1 MWHKAR
7 KGNAMLDVIAIVD
20 HVEDAEKDGK
30 KYIKLT
36 DKDGNTYGIGSW
48 LEKKWNILQS
58 GTAVKLFMATA
69 ANGRDYV
76 KDMERCQDIM
86 EAKKIMQQQQQRP
99 KSTIDISIEAQ
110 VAVKCVSDMMVSG
123 VITVPE
129 DLKEMAFE
137 WIRNSIKA
145 AI

>member
-1 MWHKAR
+1 
-7 KGNAMLDVIAIVD
+7 MLDVIIVVD
-20 HVEDAEKDGK
+20 HIEDAEKDGK

-48 LEKKWNILQS
+48 LEKKWAMLQP
-58 GTAVKLFMATA
+58 GVAVKLIMATTSQ
-69 ANGRDYV
+69 GRDYV
-76 KDMERCQDIM
+76 KDFERCQDIM
-86 EAKKIMQQQQQRP
+86 EAKKMIQQQP
-99 KSTIDISIEAQ
+99 KNTKDISIEAQ

-123 VITVPE
+123 VVAVPE
-129 DLKEMAFE
+129 DLKDMAFE

>member
-1 MWHKAR
+1 MT
-7 KGNAMLDVIAIVD
+7 DVITVVD

-58 GTAVKLFMATA
+58 GTAVKLIMAIHNAT
-69 ANGRDYV
+69 GREYV
-76 KDMERCQDIM
+76 KDFERCQDIM
-86 EAKKIMQQQQQRP
+86 EAKKAMQQQQQRP

-110 VAVKCVSDMMVSG
+110 VAVKCISDMMVSG
-123 VITVPE
+123 VVAVPE
-129 DLKEMAFE
+129 DLKDMALE

>member
-1 MWHKAR
+1 MT
-7 KGNAMLDVIAIVD
+7 DTIIVVD
-20 HVEDAEKDGK
+20 HIEDAEKDGK

-58 GTAVKLFMATA
+58 GTAVKLIMAIHNAT
-69 ANGRDYV
+69 GREYV
-76 KDMERCQDIM
+76 KDFERCQDIM
-86 EAKKIMQQQQQRP
+86 EAKKAMQQQQQRP

-110 VAVKCVSDMMVSG
+110 VAVKCISDMMVSG
-123 VITVPE
+123 VVAVPE
-129 DLKEMAFE
+129 DLKDMALE

>member
-1 MWHKAR
+1 MT
-7 KGNAMLDVIAIVD
+7 DVITVVD
-20 HVEDAEKDGK
+20 FVEDAEKDGK

-58 GTAVKLFMATA
+58 GTAVKLIMAIHNAT
-69 ANGRDYV
+69 GREYV
-76 KDMERCQDIM
+76 KDFERCQDIM
-86 EAKKIMQQQQQRP
+86 EAKKAMQQQQQRP

-110 VAVKCVSDMMVSG
+110 VAVKCISDMMVSG
-123 VITVPE
+123 VVAVPE
-129 DLKEMAFE
+129 DLKDMALE

>member
-1 MWHKAR
+1 
-7 KGNAMLDVIAIVD
+7 MLDVIIVVD
-20 HVEDAEKDGK
+20 HIEDAEKDGK

-48 LEKKWNILQS
+48 LEKKWAMLQP
-58 GTAVKLFMATA
+58 GVAVKLIMATTSQ
-69 ANGRDYV
+69 GRDYV
-76 KDMERCQDIM
+76 KDFERCQDIM
-86 EAKKIMQQQQQRP
+86 EAKKMIQQQP
-99 KSTIDISIEAQ
+99 KNTKDISIEAQ

-123 VITVPE
+123 VVSVPE
-129 DLKEMAFE
+129 DLKDMAFE

>member
-1 MWHKAR
+1 
-7 KGNAMLDVIAIVD
+7 MLDVIIVD
-20 HVEDAEKDGK
+20 HIEDAEKDGK

-48 LEKKWNILQS
+48 LEKKWAMLQP
-58 GTAVKLFMATA
+58 GVAVKLIMATTSQ
-69 ANGRDYV
+69 GRDYV
-76 KDMERCQDIM
+76 KDFERCQDIM
-86 EAKKIMQQQQQRP
+86 EAKKMIQQQP
-99 KSTIDISIEAQ
+99 KNTKDISIEAQ

-123 VITVPE
+123 VVAVPE
-129 DLKEMAFE
+129 DLKDMALD

>member
-1 MWHKAR
+1 
-7 KGNAMLDVIAIVD
+7 MLDVIIVVD
-20 HVEDAEKDGK
+20 HIEDAEKDGK

-58 GTAVKLFMATA
+58 GTAVKLIMAIHNAT
-69 ANGRDYV
+69 GREYV
-76 KDMERCQDIM
+76 KDFERCQDIM
-86 EAKKIMQQQQQRP
+86 EAKKAMQQQQQRP

-110 VAVKCVSDMMVSG
+110 VAVKCISDMMVSG
-123 VITVPE
+123 VVAVPE
-129 DLKEMAFE
+129 DLKDMALE

>member
-1 MWHKAR
+1 
-7 KGNAMLDVIAIVD
+7 MLDVIIVD
-20 HVEDAEKDGK
+20 HIEDAEKDGK

-48 LEKKWNILQS
+48 LEKKWAMLQP
-58 GTAVKLFMATA
+58 GVAVKLIMATTSQ
-69 ANGRDYV
+69 GRDYV
-76 KDMERCQDIM
+76 KDFERCQDIM
-86 EAKKIMQQQQQRP
+86 EAKKMIQQQP
-99 KSTIDISIEAQ
+99 KNTKDISIEAQ

-123 VITVPE
+123 VVAVPE
-129 DLKEMAFE
+129 DLKDMALE

>member
-1 MWHKAR
+1 MWHKT
-7 KGNAMLDVIAIVD
+7 GNTMSDIITVVD
-20 HVEDAEKDGK
+20 STENAERDGK

-48 LEKKWNILQS
+48 LEKKWNLLQPGS
-58 GTAVKLFMATA
+58 AIKLKMTTHKET
-69 ANGRDYV
+69 GREYV
-76 KDMERCQDIM
+76 SDFERCQDIM
-86 EAKKIMQQQQQRP
+86 EAKKMMQQQP
-99 KSTIDISIEAQ
+99 KNTKDISIEAQ